1 MLCHTG
7 YTYREGYGFGCA
19 SLELLTMCT
28 SCRKTCNRM
37 TWMSDSC
44 SDIHD
49 ALSVL
54 KALNSSSCN
63 PHTDNES
70 VDTVC
75 SRNLIHWKMAVMRH
89 WSVLYFSHSD
99 PGSPIDPL
107 SQLYGMDGEHDVN
120 CDADK

>member
-1 MLCHTG
+1 MLCHIG

-19 SLELLTMCT
+19 SLELLT
-28 SCRKTCNRM
+28 TCKSFRRIYSRM

-44 SDIHD
+44 SDIRD

-70 VDTVC
+70 VDRVC
-75 SRNLIHWKMAVMRH
+75 FRNLIHWRMEVMRH
-89 WSVLYFSHSD
+89 LTVVCFSHLD
-99 PGSPIDPL
+99 PGSPTDPL
-107 SQLYGMDGEHDVN
+107 SQLYGMGDEHDVN